1 MAVYSLL
8 HFLAV
13 YTEWVLPTTLL
24 FGARTFLV
32 SFRYRDRLAD
42 PSTSRVIEKAKS
54 KKALEVISLID
65 YRNLGSFIAPKPND
79 AD

>member
-24 FGARTFLV
+24 YGARTFLV

-42 PSTSRVIEKAKS
+42 PSIIKGIAGDLEL
-54 KKALEVISLID
+54 KAL
-65 YRNLGSFIAPKPND
+65 
-79 AD
+79 

>member
-24 FGARTFLV
+24 YGARTFLV

-42 PSTSRVIEKAKS
+42 PSIFKGIAGDLEL
-54 KKALEVISLID
+54 KAL
-65 YRNLGSFIAPKPND
+65 
-79 AD
+79 

>member
-1 MAVYSLL
+1 VAVYSLL

-32 SFRYRDRLAD
+32 NDKRYRDRLAD
-42 PSTSRVIEKAKS
+42 PSSIRVIEMAG
-54 KKALEVISLID
+54 E
-65 YRNLGSFIAPKPND
+65 GKPPIGD
-79 AD
+79 GFD